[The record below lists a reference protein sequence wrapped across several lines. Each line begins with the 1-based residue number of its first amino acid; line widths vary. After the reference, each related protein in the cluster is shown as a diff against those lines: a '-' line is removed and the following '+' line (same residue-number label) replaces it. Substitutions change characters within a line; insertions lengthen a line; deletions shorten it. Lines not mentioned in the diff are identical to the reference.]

1 MSDRLSGPTARPWF
15 LRFALLIGSV
25 VLGCYAF
32 GAWVIVRPS
41 GIPKTFGWDAAM
53 RDHRW
58 IVSGVDPSGP
68 AAGKLHNGDRL
79 LAFNEDRRAEQIGP
93 ELFMYFL
100 PPGSAYTV
108 HVWRNPRE
116 SDTTLA
122 LKLAQPAH
130 VRVYAFATL
139 GVYSGVNL
147 AFAGIIYGV
156 PATRLPLGPAWFCS
170 VYRGFSTKL
179 VFNSGPVRRVRAWA
193 RPLSLS

>member
-1 MSDRLSGPTARPWF
+1 
-15 LRFALLIGSV
+15 
-25 VLGCYAF
+25 
-32 GAWVIVRPS
+32 
-41 GIPKTFGWDAAM
+41 M

-108 HVWRNPRE
+108 RVWRNPRE

-122 LKLAQPAH
+122 LKRTQPAH
-130 VRVYAFATL
+130 VRVHAFAL
-139 GVYSGVNL
+139 FGVDSRADRAV
-147 AFAGIIYGV
+147 AGIIHDV
-156 PATRLPLGPAWFCS
+156 AATGLPLGQAGFCS
-170 VYRGFSTKL
+170 VSCVVGTKFVL
-179 VFNSGPVRRVRAWA
+179 NAGAVRRARGWA
-193 RPLSLS
+193 R